1 MNGETN
7 GEMYVRHVQF
17 GVFSPINR
25 LHCSNAKTVTKEPW
39 FYLGGTGE
47 IAERFLRFRHSLIPY
62 LYTAN
67 YKTATSGEALIRP
80 LYYEHPEEKKAYE
93 YKNEYYFGDLI
104 VAPITAPREKD
115 GFSRVKVWL
124 PEGKFTDVFTG
135 DEYKVKE
142 GGEER
147 ILNRT
152 LDYIPVL
159 AKAGTILPLSADN
172 GNSCQNPQNLL
183 VKVYSGK
190 GEYVLYEDGDGEYYT
205 RFKVCEE
212 NGKTVLAIAGEGN
225 EKAIP
230 ENRRVT
236 VTFCGI
242 RKGEIEFYS
251 QGEKFAVK
259 PDYNEEL
266 TVTFDYDPNA
276 EYTITATDCES
287 EIEKLISRA
296 ARVLCSAEENVYI
309 KQCAFTEI
317 EKAKTPEEYAIA
329 VEKSELPD
337 IIKARLTET
346 LKKENDR

>member
-1 MNGETN
+1 M
-7 GEMYVRHVQF
+7 
-17 GVFSPINR
+17 
-25 LHCSNAKTVTKEPW
+25 
-39 FYLGGTGE
+39 
-47 IAERFLRFRHSLIPY
+47 
-62 LYTAN
+62 
-67 YKTATSGEALIRP
+67 
-80 LYYEHPEEKKAYE
+80 
-93 YKNEYYFGDLI
+93 
-104 VAPITAPREKD
+104 
-115 GFSRVKVWL
+115 
-124 PEGKFTDVFTG
+124 
-135 DEYKVKE
+135 
-142 GGEER
+142 
-147 ILNRT
+147 
-152 LDYIPVL
+152 
-159 AKAGTILPLSADN
+159 
-172 GNSCQNPQNLL
+172 
-183 VKVYSGK
+183 
-190 GEYVLYEDGDGEYYT
+190 
-205 RFKVCEE
+205 CEE

-230 ENRRVT
+230 KNRRVT
-236 VTFCGI
+236 VTFCGT

-309 KQCAFTEI
+309 KQCAYTEI